1 MLRLTK
7 RAVWNI
13 YKNIDFY
20 ETVVYRDHRIKDQV
34 EILLRIIMKALS
46 IQRRKSES
54 EGGQQ
59 IMKKIL
65 LVCAAGMS
73 TSLLVSRMKK
83 HAEALNEEIDII
95 ALPVSEA
102 GTAASSADVVLLGP
116 QVRYQKSQVEASA
129 GDTPVQVIDMRDYG
143 TMNGEAVLQKAL
155 QLMK

>member
-1 MLRLTK
+1 
-7 RAVWNI
+7 
-13 YKNIDFY
+13 
-20 ETVVYRDHRIKDQV
+20 
-34 EILLRIIMKALS
+34 MK
-46 IQRRKSES
+46 I
-54 EGGQQ
+54 
-59 IMKKIL
+59 IL

-143 TMNGEAVLQKAL
+143 TMNGEAVLRKAL